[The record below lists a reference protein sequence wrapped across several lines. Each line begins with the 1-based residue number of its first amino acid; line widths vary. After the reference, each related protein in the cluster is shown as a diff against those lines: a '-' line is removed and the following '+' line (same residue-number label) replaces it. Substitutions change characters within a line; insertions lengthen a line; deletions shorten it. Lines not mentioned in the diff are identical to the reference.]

1 MHDKCMA
8 VKTITIDLAA
18 YGLLARKKTRGQ
30 SFSEVIK
37 EHFGRQPTVAGFRA
51 VLGQARLSEDALAKM
66 DAQVAARAASPA
78 RAVAL

>member
-1 MHDKCMA
+1 MA
-8 VKTITIDLAA
+8 VKTITIDIAA
-18 YGLLARKKTRGQ
+18 YGLLARRKTRGQ

-51 VLGQARLSEDALAKM
+51 VLSQARLSEDALAKM

-78 RAVAL
+78 RAVSL